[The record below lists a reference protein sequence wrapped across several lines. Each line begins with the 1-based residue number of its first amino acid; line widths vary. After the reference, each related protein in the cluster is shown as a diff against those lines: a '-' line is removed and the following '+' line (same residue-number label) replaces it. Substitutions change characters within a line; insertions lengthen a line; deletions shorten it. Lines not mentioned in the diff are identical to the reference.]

1 MYSTIYTLPR
11 FEIEFLAGQALE
23 DERYPKERK
32 KIYLRATGLMAW
44 NGSGTAI
51 QLELPIPIG
60 QNFGALDAKKMQE
73 AIKACKAGR
82 KKAPT
87 IDLELC
93 QDRVLIGG
101 YDIGIVGH
109 PVSDKLFEFNVQS
122 IRTLDQDTIEGLAL
136 CKKLGAEL
144 ALFDQGKLQA
154 LDKDKEIGIG
164 YAAPNSAI
172 YEGWIVSTWIGSVAR
187 AAQKAGY
194 KEPIMIGRT
203 LGLPAYALQ
212 IGSLMAITTDMR
224 DQDQIKKSS
233 FSLEKAS

>member
-1 MYSTIYTLPR
+1 MHTVYTLDR
-11 FEIEFLAGQALE
+11 FDIEFLAGQALE

-32 KIYLRATGLMAW
+32 KIYLRSTGLMAW

-51 QLELPIPIG
+51 QLELPIPLG
-60 QNFGALDAKKMQE
+60 QNFGTLDAKKMQD

-93 QDRVLIGG
+93 QDRVVIAGQE
-101 YDIGIVGH
+101 IGIVGY
-109 PVSDKLFEFNVQS
+109 PVSDKLFEFDVQS

-164 YAAPNSAI
+164 YKAPNSPI
-172 YEGWIVSTWIGSVAR
+172 SDGKIVSTWIGSIAK

-212 IGSLMAITTDMR
+212 IGPLRAITTDIR

-233 FSLEKAS
+233 FCLERAS